1 MDFQPFVQSGLFII
15 LGSLAGRLSLVP
27 DRTPEVLTAVVLN
40 ITLPAVLIVT
50 GMNTPVGASLAAM
63 PIASVVHTLLAFA
76 VASAVYRKMDANR
89 KATGTM
95 LCLGFNNGLF
105 AFPIVL
111 VAWGPAVLAHFAAFE
126 LVNAFVVLGVNYAV
140 AASGSAAGSD
150 DGSGSGSAPG
160 SGSAVGSTCAA
171 GSRSGSAA
179 GSGAA
184 SGSGA
189 GDGSRSGSV
198 SAAAATRRERLYAGV
213 RSLRYNYPIWAFVA
227 GLILGS
233 LGLSLPVSLEP
244 TFASITG
251 ANTVLSLML
260 LGMFLS
266 IDHDPARLKRS
277 ASVLFL
283 RYGTGLVVGVTAFLL
298 LPVSFEI
305 RRSILLAMLLP
316 VGLTVMPF
324 SIRFGLDRRLA
335 ANVATAGVVVSFF
348 IMLAIFSLL

>member
-76 VASAVYRKMDANR
+76 VASAVYRKMDADR

-140 AASGSAAGSD
+140 AASGSAAGCE
-150 DGSGSGSAPG
+150 DGSGS
-160 SGSAVGSTCAA
+160 AA
-171 GSRSGSAA
+171 
-179 GSGAA
+179 GAA